1 MKSSL
6 GFTVYLAGLS
16 MLGFLATDMYLPA
29 FESMQV
35 SLGSNAS
42 AIGATLSIFLAGFAI
57 AQLVWGPLSDR
68 LGRRPIL
75 LAGILLF
82 TIASFGC
89 VFVTSTT
96 QLLVLRFIQAVGVCA
111 AAVSWQALVVD
122 RFEGNEANRMFAT
135 IMPLVALSP
144 ALAPLMG
151 VWLLEHFSWRAIFVA
166 LGVIGILLLLC
177 TLRLQ
182 ARGAQ
187 PSTQKSVSYMTILQS
202 TIFSGNAL
210 IFAAC
215 SAAFF
220 AWLTGSPFIL
230 GELGYSPRDI
240 GLSYIPQTI
249 AFLAGG
255 YGCRTLLTRTTGKKM
270 LPWLLGLFILSVGM
284 LYIIPLTGY
293 VSLLL
298 LMIPF
303 CLLAVANGAIYPIVV
318 SNALAPWKAHTG
330 RAAALQNAIQL
341 GLSFLASMMVSWQA
355 QNALIATTQTML
367 IMAMLVLVG
376 YFLQGVRAKNSATKP
391 SQASSQ

>member
-6 GFTVYLAGLS
+6 GFTAYLAGLS

-29 FESMQV
+29 FDAMQT
-35 SLGSNAS
+35 SLGANAS
-42 AIGATLSIFLAGFAI
+42 AIGATLSIFLAGFAV

-82 TIASFGC
+82 TLASFGC
-89 VFVTSTT
+89 VFVTSAT

-144 ALAPLMG
+144 ALAPLVG
-151 VWLLEHFSWRAIFVA
+151 VWLLEHFSWRAIFVV
-166 LGVIGILLLLC
+166 LGLTGILLMLC
-177 TLRLQ
+177 TLRIQ

-187 PSTQKSVSYMTILQS
+187 PAHEQAVGYFRMLSSRV
-202 TIFSGNAL
+202 FSGNVL

-230 GELGYSPRDI
+230 GELGYGPRDI

-255 YGCRTLLTRTTGKKM
+255 YGCRTLLARTTGEKM
-270 LPWLLGLFILSVGM
+270 LPWLLALFVLSVVGM
-284 LYIIPLTGY
+284 FVIPFTGH
-293 VSLLL
+293 VTLVL

-318 SNALAPWKAHTG
+318 ANALGAWKEHTG
-330 RAAALQNAIQL
+330 KAAALQNALQL
-341 GLSFLASMMVSWQA
+341 GLSFLGSMLVSWRA
-355 QNALIATTQTML
+355 DDALQATTQTML
-367 IMAMLVLVG
+367 LMAGLVIVG
-376 YFLQGVRAKNSATKP
+376 YFVQSVRAR
-391 SQASSQ
+391 QAALEPHQAQS